1 MLVEDGQFVQ
11 EASSVTNADGT
22 RPHHGTEVHLSN
34 VAHTPPHTTP
44 CQVTIARSS
53 SAQEPSATQRSIT
66 SQLPFCTGSLALK
79 HSVVRPCRHTQAP
92 ACSLS
97 SERTTFALVGTPN
110 THTHSLLS
118 SQGGA
123 LVCSPSKPSVQAR
136 IGFALRSQNTLKQ
149 LGARRSIP
157 TARLRSL

>member
-22 RPHHGTEVHLSN
+22 RPHHGTKLHLSN
-34 VAHTPPHTTP
+34 IAHTPPHTTP
-44 CQVTIARSS
+44 CQVTTARSS
-53 SAQEPSATQRSIT
+53 SAREPSATQRSIT
-66 SQLPFCTGSLALK
+66 PQLPFCTGSLTLK
-79 HSVVRPCRHTQAP
+79 HSLVRPCRHTQAP
-92 ACSLS
+92 A
-97 SERTTFALVGTPN
+97 FVGTHN
-110 THTHSLLS
+110 IRSCRHTQHSHTLARVVT
-118 SQGGA
+118 QGGA